1 MTTLAEAVTLEL
13 RRLERDGGRPYP
25 VSPRELFES
34 YAAFIW
40 RTLRYQ
46 SVAERD
52 LDDVSQEVFLVIFRK
67 LPTFEPRGS
76 LRAWIYGICIRI
88 ARDYRN
94 RAHKKHEVLVD
105 ELSDQIGQADFGS
118 NASNSE
124 VEAEAERR
132 AQQRRLH
139 ELLQRLD
146 EDKRAVL
153 VLHELEG
160 LPMNEVAEL
169 VQCPV
174 KTAYSRLAAARKQM
188 LTMLTKSN
196 LSEGLR

>member
-1 MTTLAEAVTLEL
+1 MT
-13 RRLERDGGRPYP
+13 
-25 VSPRELFES
+25 PRELFET
-34 YAAFIW
+34 YAAFVW

-52 LDDVSQEVFLVIFRK
+52 LDDVSQEVFVIVFRK
-67 LPTFEPRGS
+67 LPEFEPHGS
-76 LRAWIYGICIRI
+76 LRAWIYGICIRV

-94 RAHKKHEVLVD
+94 RAHKRHEVLYDDVS
-105 ELSDQIGQADFGS
+105 EHAGGVS
-118 NASNSE
+118 NAE
-124 VEAEAERR
+124 IERLA
-132 AQQRRLH
+132 AQKQLH
-139 ELLQRLD
+139 QMLQRLD
-146 EDKRAVL
+146 EEKRAVL

-188 LTMLTKSN
+188 LTMLTKA
-196 LSEGLR
+196 EGSR